1 MFILLNIE
9 DKCMSKQANDSFD
22 VATVGGGCFW
32 CIEAVYSE
40 LNGVVKAESGYSG
53 GTVTNPSYEDVCTDE
68 TGHAEVVQV
77 TFDPKVISYKEIL
90 HVFFSVHDPTTLN
103 RQGADVGTQYRSVIF
118 YHNDS
123 QKKIAEEVMSE
134 MAKVWTN
141 PLVTQLAPIDKFYRA
156 EEYHQQ
162 YFRNNPSQG
171 YCQIV
176 IHPKLVK
183 FRKQHHDKLK

>member
-1 MFILLNIE
+1 MFILSYIE
-9 DKCMSKQANDSFD
+9 DKRMSGQSDDSFD

-53 GTVTNPSYEDVCTDE
+53 GTVSNPSYEDVCTDE

-90 HVFFSVHDPTTLN
+90 QVFFSVHDPTTLN

-118 YHNDS
+118 YHNES

-134 MAKVWTN
+134 MAKVWTS
-141 PLVTQLAPIDKFYRA
+141 PLVTQLAPLDKFYRA

-171 YCQIV
+171 YCQMV
-176 IHPKLVK
+176 IHPKLAK